1 MYKSVVWLAASEY
14 LNVAARTGLFL
25 PGVGCSSMEAQLRK
39 LRTLHRFW
47 LKTRET
53 LCDMVIH
60 NSEHASQ
67 GTDTEATY

>member
-1 MYKSVVWLAASEY
+1 
-14 LNVAARTGLFL
+14 
-25 PGVGCSSMEAQLRK
+25 MEAQLRK
-39 LRTLHRFW
+39 LRTLLLFW